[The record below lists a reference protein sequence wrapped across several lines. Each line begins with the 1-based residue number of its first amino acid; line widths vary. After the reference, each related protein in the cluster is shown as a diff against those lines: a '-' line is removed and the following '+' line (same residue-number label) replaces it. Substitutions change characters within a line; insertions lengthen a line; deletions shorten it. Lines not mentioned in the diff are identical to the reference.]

1 MRNVVLNKDMNNNN
15 FKKYFIYTILL
26 FTIFVLIYIISI
38 VHTLSKQDSGFTY
51 RAWTW
56 TEYYI
61 FCLALIVIYKKFKW
75 LSLRYIALGILL
87 SGVSYFSFIQQTD
100 IFTVVTNS
108 IVTFVAFL
116 GGSLL
121 SGGSNRNK
129 SLLILQKHKSLFKS
143 FLIGLIVALPF
154 ALINYIY
161 FRLTLGEAEWTNI
174 FSAGFLALAP
184 GISEEIIFRF
194 FTMNFIFYLLEGKV
208 ERKYSVII
216 SFFFGIVPHSLIHF
230 PELWIH
236 NIPGA
241 LFMLIST
248 SFLFG
253 LPMAFLQ
260 YKRNLETAITFHW
273 FIDFIRFFGGY

>member
-1 MRNVVLNKDMNNNN
+1 MN
-15 FKKYFIYTILL
+15 
-26 FTIFVLIYIISI
+26 
-38 VHTLSKQDSGFTY
+38 

-61 FCLALIVIYKKFKW
+61 SCFALIVIYKKFKD
-75 LSLRYIALGILL
+75 LSLRYIVLGILL
-87 SGVSYFSFIQQTD
+87 SGISYLSFIQRTD
-100 IFTVVTNS
+100 ICTAIIGT
-108 IVTFVAFL
+108 IVTFITFL

-121 SGGSNRNK
+121 SGESNRIK
-129 SLLILQKHKSLFKS
+129 SLLILQNYKSLFKS
-143 FLIGLIVALPF
+143 FLIGVIVAIPF

-161 FRLTLGEAEWTNI
+161 FRLTLGKAECMNI
-174 FSAGFLALAP
+174 FSAGFLALEPA
-184 GISEEIIFRF
+184 ISEEIVFRF
-194 FTMNFIFYLLEGKV
+194 FTMNSLFYLLNGKV
-208 ERKYSVII
+208 EKKYSIII
-216 SFFFGIVPHSLIHF
+216 SFFFGIIPHSLIHF
-230 PELWIH
+230 PELWIY

-248 SFLFG
+248 SLLFG

>member
-1 MRNVVLNKDMNNNN
+1 MTFRKHFL
-15 FKKYFIYTILL
+15 YIILL
-26 FTIFVLIYIISI
+26 LAVFILLYIFSI
-38 VHTLSKQDSGFTY
+38 VYTMSEQDFKFTY

-56 TEYYI
+56 TELYI
-61 FCLALIVIYKKFKW
+61 LLLALFAIYKK
-75 LSLRYIALGILL
+75 LRDLNLRHITFGILL
-87 SGVSYFSFIQQTD
+87 AAISYLSFIQWIDTSTAA
-100 IFTVVTNS
+100 INF
-108 IVTFVAFL
+108 IVTFIAFL

-121 SGGSNRNK
+121 SGENRNK
-129 SLLILQKHKSLFKS
+129 SLLILQKYKSIFKS
-143 FLIGLIVALPF
+143 FLIGVMVALPF

-161 FRLTLGEAEWTNI
+161 FRLTLGEAEYMNI

-194 FTMNFIFYLLEGKV
+194 FIMNFIFYLLEGKV

>member
-1 MRNVVLNKDMNNNN
+1 MLSGDKNN
-15 FKKYFIYTILL
+15 FKNILYTLFL
-26 FTIFVLIYIISI
+26 FTIFISIYIISI
-38 VHTLSKQDSGFTY
+38 VYTLSKQDFRFMY

-61 FCLALIVIYKKFKW
+61 FCLALIVIYKKFKD
-75 LSLRYIALGILL
+75 LSLRYVVFGILL
-87 SGVSYFSFIQQTD
+87 AGISYLSFIQWIDTYTAT
-100 IFTVVTNS
+100 INFA
-108 IVTFVAFL
+108 VTFIAFL

-121 SGGSNRNK
+121 SGETNRNK
-129 SLLILQKHKSLFKS
+129 SLLILRKYKSLFKS
-143 FLIGLIVALPF
+143 FLIGVTVSLPF
-154 ALINYIY
+154 ALINYLY
-161 FRLTLGEAEWTNI
+161 FRLTLGEAEYMNI

-194 FTMNFIFYLLEGKV
+194 FIMNYLFYLLNGRV
-208 ERKYSVII
+208 EKKYSIII

-230 PELWIH
+230 PELWIY

-248 SFLFG
+248 SLLFG

-260 YKRNLETAITFHW
+260 YKRNLETAIAFHW
-273 FIDFIRFFGGY
+273 FIDLIRFFGGY